1 MTDAEHGPPQ
11 PTTAAEWNALRAPF
25 GAPRGHVASE
35 GATLRSATG
44 ALTVLDPGP
53 GPAAGALT
61 GPLTALGLR
70 TIPPGRP
77 GSERA
82 TGYCAVLVG
91 DGALGAL
98 PSPGLDRARILAAAR
113 AMARAGG
120 GRLVLVTDAGSETHP
135 ADGFESRARLAADLG
150 WWQHLAASFA
160 GSGVVANTLL
170 TGYAPE
176 LGHRLPAFAEA
187 GLLRYQAQR
196 HFTTAAEVADVVAF
210 LLSAGCSYLVGET
223 LRADGGAGLGQIPAL
238 PEGGPD
244 WPPSAA
250 PEPTTATPPGTTAP
264 KAAPPGPAVG
274 PPPDVG
280 ADLAGVRVLVA
291 GASSGIGR
299 AAALHLAERGA
310 DVVLA
315 ARRTSA
321 LDETAQEV
329 TRLGREA
336 WTLRCDLSDEQEA
349 AGLGDRAWQVADGVG
364 ALLYAAGH
372 LGFSAVG
379 GDAASARRTFAVNL
393 FGLIAVA
400 EDLVARWSAEGTPG
414 SVVGVSS
421 VSCSFSPVAGLEYY
435 GASKAAMAQ
444 FIRCLAVSA
453 ARHGIRA
460 NCVAPGIIDTPMGEA
475 AGPGHRRGWISRIPA
490 GRVGRPHEVASLLG
504 HLLSPAARRL
514 TGNVLRVDGGFGLG
528 DVAPLRAGYG
538 RDRAGALR

>member
-1 MTDAEHGPPQ
+1 MTHAEDGPPQ
-11 PTTAAEWNALRAPF
+11 PTTAAEWNTLRAPF
-25 GAPRGHVASE
+25 DARGGHDAGEE
-35 GATLRSATG
+35 GATIRAATG
-44 ALTVLDPGP
+44 AFTVLDAGP

-61 GPLTALGLR
+61 APLSALGVR
-70 TIPPGRP
+70 TILPGRP
-77 GSERA
+77 GSEQA

-113 AMARAGG
+113 AMARSGG
-120 GRLVLVTDAGSETHP
+120 GRLVLVTDAGRETRP

-150 WWQHLAASFA
+150 WWRHLAASFA

-176 LGHRLPAFAEA
+176 LGHRLPPFAEA

-196 HFTTAAEVADVVAF
+196 HFTTAVEVAAGVAF

-238 PEGGPD
+238 PEDGPD
-244 WPPSAA
+244 WPLPAA
-250 PEPTTATPPGTTAP
+250 AE
-264 KAAPPGPAVG
+264 GPAFLPSG
-274 PPPDVG
+274 PVTGPSSRVP
-280 ADLAGVRVLVA
+280 ADLAGTRVLVA

-315 ARRTSA
+315 ARRTAA
-321 LDETAQEV
+321 LDETAEEV

-336 WTLRCDLSDEQEA
+336 WTLRCDLSDEEDV
-349 AGLGDRAWQVADGVG
+349 AGLGDRAWKAADGVG

-372 LGFSAVG
+372 LGFSAIG

-393 FGLIAVA
+393 FGFIAVT
-400 EDLVARWSAEGTPG
+400 EDLVARWREEGTSG

-475 AGPGHRRGWISRIPA
+475 AGPDHRRGWISRIPA
-490 GRVGRPHEVASLLG
+490 GRVGQPHEVASVLG
-504 HLLSPAARRL
+504 HLLSPAAQRL
-514 TGNVLRVDGGFGLG
+514 TGDVLRVDGGFGLG

-538 RDRAGALR
+538 RDREGALR